1 MKVLVEYDKYNT
13 VITKATLPLEDG
25 YQYEIELNEKGDKV
39 QFSTVHEL
47 GEDLEEAVA
56 SMELSKENIMELSRL
71 LSQIARGIEIK
82 DKE

>member
-1 MKVLVEYDKYNT
+1 MKVLVECDKYNT
-13 VITKATLPLEDG
+13 VITKATLPLEDD
-25 YQYEIELNEKGDKV
+25 YQYEIELNEEGDKV
-39 QFSTVHEL
+39 QFSTAHGL
-47 GEDLEEAVA
+47 GEDLEEAIA

>member
-13 VITKATLPLEDG
+13 VITKATLPLEND
-25 YQYEIELNEKGDKV
+25 YQYEIELNEEGDKV
-39 QFSTVHEL
+39 QFSAVHDL